1 MIVKAIIYEWKI
13 ASIMT
18 KYSVNTAK
26 KVSIAYHRLSG
37 YLTLSHTIS
46 SILQT
51 EQLCPNLESY
61 LMAQQTLCFSLW
73 SLKDTVL
80 ILLEP
85 LQNDCQHQHLT

>member
-1 MIVKAIIYEWKI
+1 
-13 ASIMT
+13 MT
-18 KYSVNTAK
+18 KYSGKKAK
-26 KVSIAYHRLSG
+26 KVIIG

-61 LMAQQTLCFSLW
+61 LMAQQTLCLALW
-73 SLKDTVL
+73 SLKDNVL

-85 LQNDCQHQHLT
+85 LQNDCQRQHLTLYI